1 VNTHTQAEELVS
13 LTEYLSIADYDPDME
28 YVDGRL
34 VNIYE
39 DKPSSHGFL
48 QGLISSWFI
57 QHEEWGLIVGP
68 GIRTQVSPTRVRLPD
83 VVVLKQ
89 TGDYPPALIDPPLI
103 VIEILSASDRH
114 SEVLQKGREYAAMGI
129 PNIWLIDPETRILQ
143 QWQNNAWQLLDGNEF
158 HIAESPVYLDM
169 APLFARLARLKGF

>member
-28 YVDGRL
+28 YVDGRF

-57 QHEEWGLIVGP
+57 QHKEWGLIAGP

-89 TGDYPPALIDPPLI
+89 TGDYPPVLIDPP
-103 VIEILSASDRH
+103 ADC
-114 SEVLQKGREYAAMGI
+114 
-129 PNIWLIDPETRILQ
+129 D
-143 QWQNNAWQLLDGNEF
+143 
-158 HIAESPVYLDM
+158 
-169 APLFARLARLKGF
+169 